1 MKMKQKTTYT
11 VRHRR
16 RREGRTDYKK
26 RLELLKG
33 RKDRLAIRKTN
44 KHIIIQV
51 IKYAPEGDKVLLTAN
66 SKELEKKGWK
76 HSLKNIPAA
85 YLTGLLAGVKAKE
98 KKINGAVLDIG
109 LYSPLKGSRIY
120 AALKGVIDSGL
131 KIPAGKEIFPGE
143 ERLKGEH
150 ISKYLEKH
158 KTITQDYEKIKSELL
173 K

>member
-1 MKMKQKTTYT
+1 MKQKTTYT

-16 RREGRTDYKK
+16 RREGRTNYKK

-33 RKDRLAIRKTN
+33 RQDRLVIRKTN
-44 KHIIIQV
+44 KHIIMQLV
-51 IKYAPEGDKVLLTAN
+51 RYSPDGDQVLLTAN

-76 HSLKNIPAA
+76 HSLKSIPAA
-85 YLTGLLAGVKAKE
+85 YLTGLIAGKKAKE
-98 KKINGAVLDIG
+98 KKAASAILDIG

-120 AALKGVIDSGL
+120 AALKGAIDSGL

-143 ERLKGEH
+143 KRLKGEH
-150 ISKYLEKH
+150 IASYLEKH
-158 KTITQDYEKIKSELL
+158 KSITQDYEKIKSELL

>member
-1 MKMKQKTTYT
+1 MKQKTTYT

-33 RKDRLAIRKTN
+33 RQDRLIIRKTN
-44 KHIIIQV
+44 KHIIIQLV
-51 IKYAPEGDKVLLTAN
+51 KYAHDGDIVLLTAS

-76 HSLKNIPAA
+76 HSLKNLPASH
-85 YLTGLLAGVKAKE
+85 LTGLLAGKKAKE
-98 KKINGAVLDIG
+98 KKVATAILDIG

-131 KIPAGKEIFPGE
+131 KVPAGKEIFPGE
-143 ERLKGEH
+143 ERLKGGH
-150 ISKYLEKH
+150 IAKYLEKH
-158 KTITQDYEKIKSELL
+158 KSITQDYEKIKSELL